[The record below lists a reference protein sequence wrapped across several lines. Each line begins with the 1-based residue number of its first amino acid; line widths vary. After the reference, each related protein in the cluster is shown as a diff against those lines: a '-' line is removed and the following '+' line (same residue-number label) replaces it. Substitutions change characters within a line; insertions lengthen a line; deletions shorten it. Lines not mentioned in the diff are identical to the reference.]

1 MTFYSKLILIVITIF
16 FFSCKKNETEVDVKE
31 VKSKNDNSQNINL
44 SILIDLSDRI
54 SPEKYPNPT
63 MEYYQRDLGYIKSIS
78 EAFSEH
84 IKGKRIRQINDKIQV
99 FFNPEPLN
107 PDINNISKKLK
118 IELNKDNVSNEL
130 INTIN
135 SVYVN
140 ESIKIYDLAIK
151 DNNYIGS
158 DIWKFFE
165 NNINDYCIDNNH
177 RNVLIILTDGY
188 MFYEDTKF
196 LEDNKSSYLTP
207 ELIRRN
213 RLDGKDWNQ
222 KIEAGKFGFIK
233 ANDDLSNLEVL
244 VLGINPSPNNS
255 YEEKVIKAYWNKWF
269 SEMKVKSFD
278 TKNADLPSNMD
289 KVIKEF
295 IVINRD

>member
-1 MTFYSKLILIVITIF
+1 MKANNKILIILFSIILI
-16 FFSCKKNETEVDVKE
+16 SCKHEENENIISEKKT
-31 VKSKNDNSQNINL
+31 KSDHSQNINL

-54 SPEKYPNPT
+54 SPKKYPNPT

-78 EAFSEH
+78 EVFSEH
-84 IKGKRIRQINDKIQV
+84 IKGKRIRQIDDKIQV

-107 PDINNISKKLK
+107 SDINSISKKLK
-118 IELNKDNVSNEL
+118 IEFNKDNISNEL

-140 ESIKIYDLAIK
+140 ESTKIYDLAIK
-151 DNNYIGS
+151 DDNYIGS

-165 NNINDYCIDNNH
+165 NNINDYCIDNNY
-177 RNVLIILTDGY
+177 RNILIILTDGY
-188 MFYEDTKF
+188 MFYEDTKI
-196 LEDNKSSYLTP
+196 LEENKSSYLTP

-213 RLDGKDWNQ
+213 GINTKDWNQ
-222 KIEAGKFGFIK
+222 KFEAGKFGFIK
-233 ANDDLSNLEVL
+233 ANDDLSNLEIL
-244 VLGINPSPNNS
+244 VLGINPSPNNQ

-269 SEMKVKSFD
+269 SEMKVKKFD
-278 TKNADLPSNMD
+278 IKNADLPSNMD

-295 IVINRD
+295 INKN